1 MKYYEKEI
9 IREQERELLELKI
22 ISKILQI
29 PRQRQF

>member
-9 IREQERELLELKI
+9 IGEQERELLELKI